1 MVSWISFGQDGSG
14 DGVYAQRYD
23 ANGNRVGITLTG
35 SAAGETVNLDSGSV
49 MVVDAAGGNDTVNG
63 SPGDDAILGGD
74 GNDALRGNAGND
86 LLDGGTGADNLAGGA
101 GDDLYRIDAVGDV
114 IVEAVGA
121 GNDSVESSITYTLAA
136 TLENLT
142 LTGSANI
149 NGTGNAGGNLI
160 EGNAGNNRLDGGA
173 GVDILSGGNGDDTYA
188 VDNSFDAVNEL
199 AGGGTDLVLSAVSFV
214 LSDNIEN
221 LTLTGALA
229 IGGTGNDGAN
239 ALLGNAAANTLDG
252 QGGNDA
258 LNGGTGNDTLSGGS
272 GNDTLAG
279 GLGIDAL
286 NGGTG
291 TDTFVF
297 NTAPGAANLDTI
309 VDFSAADDMIH
320 LSKSVFTGLGTPAF
334 ALPTDAFHSGA
345 GVTTAADAT
354 DRIVYNTTTGDLY
367 YDRDGTGG
375 AAAVKFAILA
385 GAPAITE
392 ADFFVT
398 N

>member
-1 MVSWISFGQDGSG
+1 M
-14 DGVYAQRYD
+14 
-23 ANGNRVGITLTG
+23 GITLTG

-49 MVVDAAGGNDTVNG
+49 MVVDAAGGNDTGNG

-74 GNDALRGNAGND
+74 GNDVLRGNAGND

-101 GDDLYRIDAVGDV
+101 GDDLYRIDAAGDV

-121 GNDSVESSITYTLAA
+121 GNDSVESSITFTLAA

-173 GVDILSGGNGDDTYA
+173 GVDILSGGNGDDTYV
-188 VDNSFDAVNEL
+188 VDNSVDAVNEL

-239 ALLGNAAANTLDG
+239 ALLGNAAANALDG

-272 GNDTLAG
+272 GDDILAG
-279 GLGIDAL
+279 ALGIDAL

-309 VDFSAADDMIH
+309 GDFSAAADMIQ
-320 LSKSVFTGLGTPAF
+320 LSKSVFTGLGMPAF
-334 ALPTDAFHSGA
+334 ALPTEAFHSGA

-375 AAAVKFAILA
+375 AAAVKFAVLA